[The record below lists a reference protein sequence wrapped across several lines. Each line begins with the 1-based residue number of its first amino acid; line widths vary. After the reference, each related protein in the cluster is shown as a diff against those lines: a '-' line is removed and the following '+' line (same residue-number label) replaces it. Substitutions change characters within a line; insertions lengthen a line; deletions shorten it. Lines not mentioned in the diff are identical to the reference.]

1 MIHGNLLDDMN
12 QRNGKM
18 QRIDRSRAPVN
29 YSQQSYGTRKTQEQ
43 YDQLS
48 KILKE
53 TDENGM
59 REDENN

>member
-1 MIHGNLLDDMN
+1 MIHGTLLHGMN
-12 QRNGKM
+12 HRNDKM

-29 YSQQSYGTRKTQEQ
+29 VPQQSYGTRKTQEQ

-59 REDENN
+59 REDEKN